1 MDPIHKLWK
10 REEKGEGKHNKK
22 DRGNTRMMHHP
33 APHRLRIQTLVII
46 D

>member
-10 REEKGEGKHNKK
+10 REEKGRE
-22 DRGNTRMMHHP
+22 NTTREKGEHKND
-33 APHRLRIQTLVII
+33 APCTHRLRIQTLVII

>member
-10 REEKGEGKHNKK
+10 REEKGREGK
-22 DRGNTRMMHHP
+22 GNTTRRKGNIRVMHHP
-33 APHRLRIQTLVII
+33 APT